1 MSIAMTHR
9 PCLPRTQSS
18 GFSLVELMITLMI
31 VVILAAMALPAW
43 RQHFHRA
50 WRMQARAEAVTAMLA
65 LERHALS
72 ASTFASALDATA
84 PAGHWPRP
92 VPAPPAPVR
101 HWLTATSCAGLDL
114 SRCVE
119 VRATPTFVDT
129 RCGTLVLRSTGEWLS
144 LLTAANPPAR
154 TPEGC

>member
-1 MSIAMTHR
+1 MTTAMTLR
-9 PCLPRTQSS
+9 SSPPRTPS
-18 GFSLVELMITLMI
+18 GFSLVELMVTLMI
-31 VVILAAMALPAW
+31 VTILAAMALPAW
-43 RQHFHRA
+43 QQHFHRA

-65 LERHALS
+65 LERHALN
-72 ASTFASALDATA
+72 ASTFASARDATV

-119 VRATPTFVDT
+119 VRAAPTFADT

-144 LLTAANPPAR
+144 LLTTESPPTR
-154 TPEGC
+154 PLEGC